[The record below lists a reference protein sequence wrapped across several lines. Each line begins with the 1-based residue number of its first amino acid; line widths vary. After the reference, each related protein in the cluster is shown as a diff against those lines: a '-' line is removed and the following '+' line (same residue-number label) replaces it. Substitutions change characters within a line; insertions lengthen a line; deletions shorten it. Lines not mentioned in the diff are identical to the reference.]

1 MDNKEFKR
9 KRMSLGLNQAELA
22 KLLDI
27 KPNTVSRYETGVLSV
42 PKVVELALEG
52 IESKFNEPS
61 MENAA

>member
-1 MDNKEFKR
+1 VDNKEFKR

-27 KPNTVSRYETGVLSV
+27 KPNTISRYETGVLVV

-52 IESKFNEPS
+52 VANKIDKEAK
-61 MENAA
+61 